1 MSARKPPDA
10 AAVARRVIA
19 LAAVTHFA
27 FTVPRRDHFERWKAA
42 ATPEDLRKFRAVARS
57 HRMERIAALGRW
69 SRILTAEEARVF
81 ARTAES
87 LTEREQINASW
98 RVESL
103 YVLAWALGL
112 RDSLPPFDTQVNP
125 EKDLGGLPPDDRERF
140 ESKAKLRS
148 RREINKARDVA
159 ELWHWRSRTYQLASS
174 GEPPFKDDPVDGFQ
188 SYDDI
193 VKDVAAGV
201 AREGLFVPIK
211 GDFPALGKP
220 YRALTERQWHSVSSI
235 ASERHFALNWLCG
248 LAPRNSWEQ
257 TPTDT

>member
-1 MSARKPPDA
+1 MSDRKPPEA

-19 LAAVTHFA
+19 LAAITRFA
-27 FTVPRRDHFERWKAA
+27 FTVPRRDSFEQWKAK
-42 ATPEDLRKFRAVARS
+42 ATTEDMRKFRAVAKRD
-57 HRMERIAALGRW
+57 REERIAALGRH
-69 SRILTAEEARVF
+69 SRCLTGTEARMF

-112 RDSLPPFDTQVNP
+112 RESLPPFDTQVNP
-125 EKDLGGLPPDDRERF
+125 DKDLGGLPPDDRAQF

-148 RREINKARDVA
+148 RREITKARDVA
-159 ELWHWRSRTYQLASS
+159 ELWHWRSRTYQLAKS
-174 GEPPFKDDPVDGFQ
+174 GEPPFKDKPLGGFE
-188 SYDDI
+188 SFDDI
-193 VKDVAAGV
+193 VKDVTAGV

-220 YRALTERQWHSVSSI
+220 YRALTERQWHSLSSI

-248 LAPRNSWEQ
+248 FAPRNRWEN